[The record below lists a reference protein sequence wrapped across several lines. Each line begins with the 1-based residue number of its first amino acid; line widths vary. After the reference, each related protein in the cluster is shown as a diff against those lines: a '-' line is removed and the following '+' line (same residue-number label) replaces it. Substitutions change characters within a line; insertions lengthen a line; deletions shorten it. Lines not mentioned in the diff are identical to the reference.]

1 MVLRGHLGFHVWQ
14 LTTRAVSVLSHKGLT
29 SARHGRS
36 MRYSKA
42 VPGLGPGRR
51 LVALSKD
58 MKLPAVLLV
67 SSTQSYQLNS
77 QPPRGDTDS
86 PSQSLEFQD
95 RKVTIA
101 QLRCAKAVG
110 RSLVLRSFPGQCP
123 EPEGQTF
130 L

>member
-1 MVLRGHLGFHVWQ
+1 MACSEHGLEREPWPPRVAIDGESR
-14 LTTRAVSVLSHKGLT
+14 VSMLLHKGLT
-29 SARHGRS
+29 SARHGRG

-77 QPPRGDTDS
+77 QPPRGDADL
-86 PSQSLEFQD
+86 P
-95 RKVTIA
+95 
-101 QLRCAKAVG
+101 
-110 RSLVLRSFPGQCP
+110 
-123 EPEGQTF
+123 
-130 L
+130 